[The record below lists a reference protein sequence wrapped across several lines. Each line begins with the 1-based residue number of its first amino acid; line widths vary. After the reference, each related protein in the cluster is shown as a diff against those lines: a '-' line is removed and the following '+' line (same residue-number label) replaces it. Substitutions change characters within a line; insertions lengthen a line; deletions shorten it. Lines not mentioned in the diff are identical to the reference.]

1 VLKSSG
7 VVRKIDDLGRI
18 VIPKEIR
25 KYLGIREGEN
35 IEIAVEDSNIK
46 LTKKNIINNYLEDIN
61 NICEVASSLVSG
73 TIIITDRDKVTYVSD
88 SFTLNVGDNLSLE
101 LTNIMDNRL
110 YTEED
115 ILKKFIFN
123 KKELVGYFSI
133 YPIIDE
139 GNAIGLVIIYDKNN
153 SVRNYHL
160 LTHFIA
166 NYISR
171 KIDIS

>member
-1 VLKSSG
+1 MKSTG

-25 KYLGIREGEN
+25 KYLGIREGES
-35 IEIAVEDSNIK
+35 IEIVVEEDNIK

-61 NICEVASSLVSG
+61 NICEVASSLVLG

-88 SFTLNVGDNLSLE
+88 SSVLNVGDYLSSE
-101 LTNIMDNRL
+101 LINIMDNRVCS
-110 YTEED
+110 EED
-115 ILKKFIFN
+115 ILKKFLFN
-123 KKELVGYFSI
+123 KRELLGYFSI
-133 YPIIDE
+133 YPISDE
-139 GNAIGLVIIYDKNN
+139 SNTIGLVIIYDKNK
-153 SVRNYHL
+153 SVKNYHL
-160 LTHFIA
+160 LTHFIS